1 MMELRASDEAQL
13 VIPEERHKLE
23 AAQAILSLFDSRHLS
38 SSSSSTDVKAAGVA
52 SPSHQSGNN
61 AKVRVRPC
69 EGCKRR
75 RKKCDAVRPVCST
88 CLLFNVPC
96 VYSQSA
102 NWWYEKAQT
111 S

>member
-1 MMELRASDEAQL
+1 MESRASEEAQP
-13 VIPEERHKLE
+13 VIPKERHELE
-23 AAQAILSLFDSRHLS
+23 AAQAILSLFDSRRLS
-38 SSSSSTDVKAAGVA
+38 SSSSSTEVKEAVLAP
-52 SPSHQSGNN
+52 PSYQPGNQP
-61 AKVRVRPC
+61 KVRVRPC

-88 CLLFNVPC
+88 CLLFNAPC